1 MNSLKMCTNRGMYD
15 HRCFSRRLHQNRHT
29 MKSKVHPFLLFQG
42 KAEEAMN
49 LRLVVP
55 RERDDDI
62 VPYSPDQAGLKG
74 SIMNATF
81 TVGGETLLCT
91 DSVVKLLS
99 LKTGFGARLK
109 RSRNTVVLLSHSAI
123 ML

>member
-1 MNSLKMCTNRGMYD
+1 
-15 HRCFSRRLHQNRHT
+15 

-81 TVGGETLLCT
+81 TVGGETLL
-91 DSVVKLLS
+91 
-99 LKTGFGARLK
+99 
-109 RSRNTVVLLSHSAI
+109 
-123 ML
+123 

>member
-1 MNSLKMCTNRGMYD
+1 M
-15 HRCFSRRLHQNRHT
+15 T
-29 MKSKVHPFLLFQG
+29 MKPKVHPFLLFQG

-81 TVGGETLLCT
+81 TVGGETLL
-91 DSVVKLLS
+91 
-99 LKTGFGARLK
+99 
-109 RSRNTVVLLSHSAI
+109 
-123 ML
+123 